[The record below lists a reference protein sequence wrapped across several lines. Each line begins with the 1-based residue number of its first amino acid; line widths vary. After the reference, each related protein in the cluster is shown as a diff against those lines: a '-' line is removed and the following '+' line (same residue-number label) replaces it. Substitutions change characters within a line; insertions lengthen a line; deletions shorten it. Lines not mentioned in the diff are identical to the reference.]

1 MVVHGE
7 SGEIYNVASGIDS
20 SLHDIA
26 DYLRTHIAPEVQLVV
41 DPTLLRPVEVPVMRG
56 SFEKLHDATGWEP
69 TINLES
75 SLRDIVSEYRTPELN
90 T

>member
-1 MVVHGE
+1 
-7 SGEIYNVASGIDS
+7 
-20 SLHDIA
+20 
-26 DYLRTHIAPEVQLVV
+26 
-41 DPTLLRPVEVPVMRG
+41 MRG